1 MFDKTVTMSTPPQPD
16 SNKQERAL
24 ERHRSYLH
32 LLARSHLGPRYQAK
46 FDASDLVQQTM
57 LDAHRKQDQFRGT
70 TDAEWLAWLRQILAN
85 NLADAVRGLE
95 RFKRDATR
103 DVALVA
109 QVDDSFSRVDGWL
122 AAVQS
127 SPSQKVQ
134 RSEELVILAGAL
146 GELPEPQR
154 EAIVLHHLQGLSLA
168 EVAQELDR
176 TPAAVAG
183 LLHRGLKRL
192 REVMDTSGS
201 RRSP

>member
-1 MFDKTVTMSTPPQPD
+1 MDAPLKPD
-16 SNKQERAL
+16 AGNDAMAL

-46 FDASDLVQQTM
+46 FDASDLVQQTL

-95 RFKRDATR
+95 RAKRDATR
-103 DVALVA
+103 DVPLVA
-109 QVDDSFSRVDGWL
+109 QVDDSFSRADGWL

-146 GELPEPQR
+146 SELPEPQR
-154 EAIVLHHLQGLSLA
+154 EAIVLHHLQGQSLA

-192 REVMDTSGS
+192 RQVMDTSGS
-201 RRSP
+201 QRSLGAPK